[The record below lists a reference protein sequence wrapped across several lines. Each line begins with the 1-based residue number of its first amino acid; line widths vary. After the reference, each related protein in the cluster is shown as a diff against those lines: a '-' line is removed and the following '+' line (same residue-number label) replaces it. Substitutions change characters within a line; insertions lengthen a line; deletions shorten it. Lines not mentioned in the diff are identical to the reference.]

1 MRADRGSLWKS
12 LTICILV
19 IGWARDARARRERG
33 ERESDVR
40 HRALGACVCIHVG
53 ELLNKREPLERG
65 GRGEGVSR
73 DRRTCIRLIFR

>member
-1 MRADRGSLWKS
+1 MAGLSLCAGKSLWKS

-19 IGWARDARARRERG
+19 IGWARDARARWERG

-53 ELLNKREPLERG
+53 ELLNKREPLEG
-65 GRGEGVSR
+65 G
-73 DRRTCIRLIFR
+73 TYIRLIFR